1 MTRLRP
7 RLRRTPRGR
16 EDGAQRSTD
25 RGEAGRAGARPTG
38 SLFVQLLTLTG
49 VTLVL
54 AWAMS
59 TALLFLLPPPAPDF
73 YRLNEIERAYHGV
86 SLTFA
91 ERKPLERLVTD
102 RPPGPALEGPTIPLI
117 RARLAA
123 DLGVPVANVV
133 VAGERGPLSDRRVG
147 RIIRDRAAKVGV
159 REEEH
164 FLLAP
169 FQAGVRQPDG
179 RWMVVRS
186 QPVLVSNW
194 QKRVALWFVLS
205 ALAMAPVVWIFA
217 RRLSRPIGLFADAA
231 ERLGRDPRAEPL
243 TVKGPAE
250 IRVAAAAFNDM
261 QGRLRRYVE
270 DRTAM
275 MGAIAHDLRTPLT
288 RLRFRIEGLPEEQ
301 RAKISADID
310 QMEEMI
316 SAALRFVRDESR
328 PAERTPLE
336 LSSLLESLCDEMAE
350 TGAKTEVE
358 SGEKVVLEGDPMALR
373 RLFSNLLENA
383 VKFGGRARARVFRDA
398 GSAVV
403 EIDDDGPGIPPQ
415 DREKVFE
422 PFYRREPSRSRQT
435 GGIGLGLA
443 VVRSIARGHGGDVDL
458 VNRDGGGLTA
468 RVQLPL

>member
-1 MTRLRP
+1 MSLLSVRP
-7 RLRRTPRGR
+7 R
-16 EDGAQRSTD
+16 A
-25 RGEAGRAGARPTG
+25 ARPTG

-49 VTLVL
+49 LTLVL

-59 TALLFLLPPPAPDF
+59 TLLLFMLPPPAPDF
-73 YRLNEIERAYHGV
+73 YRLSEIERTYHGATPV
-86 SLTFA
+86 FT
-91 ERKPLERLVTD
+91 ERKPLETLTLA
-102 RPPGPALEGPTIPLI
+102 RPPSPALEGFTIPAI

-123 DLGVPVANVV
+123 DLGVPVTSVV
-133 VAGERGPLSDRRVG
+133 VAGERGPLSDRRIG
-147 RIIRDRAAKVGV
+147 RIIRDRAAREGV
-159 REEEH
+159 RDEEH
-164 FLLAP
+164 FLVAP
-169 FQAGVRQPDG
+169 FQVGVKQTDG
-179 RWMVVRS
+179 RWSVVRS
-186 QPVLVSNW
+186 QPVLFSGW

-205 ALAMAPVVWIFA
+205 AIVMAPVVWVFA
-217 RRLSRPIGLFADAA
+217 RRLARPIGLFADAA
-231 ERLGRDPRAEPL
+231 ERLGRDPRAEP
-243 TVKGPAE
+243 VEVRGPAE

-301 RAKISADID
+301 RVKMSADID

-316 SAALRFVRDESR
+316 SAALRFVRDETKT
-328 PAERTPLE
+328 AERTPLE

-383 VKFGGRARARVFRDA
+383 VKFGGRARARVFRDDA
-398 GSAVV
+398 TAVV
-403 EIDDDGPGIPPQ
+403 EIEDDGPGIPPA
-415 DREKVFE
+415 DKEKVFE

>member
-1 MTRLRP
+1 MGKTGP
-7 RLRRTPRGR
+7 
-16 EDGAQRSTD
+16 
-25 RGEAGRAGARPTG
+25 RPTG

-49 VTLVL
+49 LTLVL

-59 TALLFLLPPPAPDF
+59 TLLLFMLPPPAPDF
-73 YRLNEIERAYHGV
+73 YRLTEIER
-86 SLTFA
+86 TFRGAPITLA
-91 ERKPLERLVTD
+91 ERKPLERLTLTTAPSPALDGQAMPAIRGKLAQDLALPVTD
-102 RPPGPALEGPTIPLI
+102 I
-117 RARLAA
+117 
-123 DLGVPVANVV
+123 V

-159 REEEH
+159 RDEEH
-164 FLLAP
+164 FLIAP
-169 FQAGVRQPDG
+169 FQVGVKQPDG
-179 RWMVVRS
+179 HWAVVRS
-186 QPVLVSNW
+186 QAAFGLSPW
-194 QKRVALWFVLS
+194 QERVALWFVLS
-205 ALAMAPVVWIFA
+205 AVAMAPVTYVFA
-217 RRLSRPIGLFADAA
+217 RRLAAPIQLFADAA

-243 TVKGPAE
+243 VLKGPHE
-250 IRVAAAAFNDM
+250 IRVAATAFNEM
-261 QGRLRRYVE
+261 QERLRRYVE

-275 MGAIAHDLRTPLT
+275 VGAIAHDLRTPLT
-288 RLRFRIEGLPEEQ
+288 RLRFRIEGLPDEQ

-316 SAALRFVRDESR
+316 SAALMFVRDASK
-328 PAERTPLE
+328 PGERTPLE

-350 TGAKTEVE
+350 TGASTEVE
-358 SGEKVVLEGDPMALR
+358 SGEKVVLDGDPMALR

-383 VKFGGRARARVFRDA
+383 VKFGGRARTRVFRDA
-398 GSAVV
+398 SNAFV
-403 EIDDDGPGIPPQ
+403 EIEDDGPGIPPS

-458 VNRDGGGLTA
+458 VNRAGGGLTA